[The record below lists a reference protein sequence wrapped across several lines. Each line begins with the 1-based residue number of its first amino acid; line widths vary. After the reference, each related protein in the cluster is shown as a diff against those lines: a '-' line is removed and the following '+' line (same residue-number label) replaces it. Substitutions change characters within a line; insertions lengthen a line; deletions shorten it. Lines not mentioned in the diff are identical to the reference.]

1 MMLICKQVNNLCHKD
16 HRRNTRKIQE
26 ILRLVAAPKLLTRI
40 LYHKIGI
47 STKWNKEGA
56 CNSGQTGQHTQV
68 ILTME
73 QNMAS
78 GNLYSL
84 ISLYLKDNLDKTMFS
99 DTVFILGQTANSTED
114 NGCRTKC
121 MALDNSHGTIKQSIR
136 DHLGKTNG
144 MATVDLRGPMVNS
157 TMVFGIK
164 ENNMALE
171 YIRTKMVIKC
181 TVFG

>member
-1 MMLICKQVNNLCHKD
+1 
-16 HRRNTRKIQE
+16 
-26 ILRLVAAPKLLTRI
+26 
-40 LYHKIGI
+40 
-47 STKWNKEGA
+47 
-56 CNSGQTGQHTQV
+56 
-68 ILTME
+68 
-73 QNMAS
+73 MAS